1 MNVPVVMIDA
11 DAVVTRP
18 ISGGDR
24 EIRRRF
30 WRGFSPETIAA
41 VLQIEQARVDAA
53 LFARVP
59 ARTERAL
66 QMPDQVSA

>member
-1 MNVPVVMIDA
+1 ML
-11 DAVVTRP
+11 TLSCR
-18 ISGGDR
+18 GD
-24 EIRRRF
+24 
-30 WRGFSPETIAA
+30 SAA

-59 ARTERAL
+59 ARTEHAL